1 MADAVNAI
9 IRNPAMYKKPSRIGR
24 EEVNNIRWEDAGEKV
39 IKIYNSLLGK

>member
-1 MADAVNAI
+1 L
-9 IRNPAMYKKPSRIGR
+9 GR

>member
-9 IRNPAMYKKPSRIGR
+9 IRNPAMYKSLHELGR